1 MSHSSPH
8 YCTICGAY
16 TQDVLCGNRLLAR
29 AHVQQLPAEH
39 SPTLLWRCGN
49 HQHYT
54 LRTASAVHA
63 TEEGDVLFS
72 LTCRHEICWVFRGK
86 VAYTPAKLTQALTTR
101 QIRLDQPQR
110 CYVCGDLERERQA
123 NP

>member
-1 MSHSSPH
+1 MHSFDAH
-8 YCTICGAY
+8 HCTICGAP

-29 AHVQQLPAEH
+29 AHVQQLPAE
-39 SPTLLWRCGN
+39 PPLALLWRCGN

-54 LRTASAVHA
+54 LRTASAVRA
-63 TEEGDVLFS
+63 TEAGDVLFT
-72 LTCRHEICWVFRGK
+72 LTCGHEICWVFRGQA
-86 VAYTPAKLTQALTTR
+86 AYTPARLQHALTTR

>member
-1 MSHSSPH
+1 VTTSGAP

-16 TQDVLCGNRLLAR
+16 TPDVLCGNRLLAR
-29 AHVQQLPAEH
+29 TPARYLPAEH
-39 SPTLLWRCGN
+39 SPALLWRCGD

-54 LRTASAVHA
+54 LRTASAA
-63 TEEGDVLFS
+63 RTTEAGDVIFT
-72 LTCRHEICWVFRGK
+72 LTCGHELCWVCRGRD
-86 VAYTPAKLTQALTTR
+86 AYTPAKLMTALTTR

-110 CYVCGDLERERQA
+110 CYVCGDLERARQV